1 MSTIFHPNIC
11 LFMGACTQPGNF
23 IIVQEYLPGGDV
35 EKLLRNPNCYLSLYR
50 RMQMSKD
57 AALGV
62 NWLHCSNPALV
73 HRDLKSS
80 NLLIDENGKVK
91 VCDFGLAQ
99 VKPSRAQMLH
109 DEDHA
114 KGTPLWMAPEVMQFK
129 EFNEKADV
137 YSFGI
142 VLWELL
148 TRKEPFAHHSNYAKF
163 RKAVCVKHERPDI
176 PPDTEPSLKIL
187 IEKCWHQSPNA
198 RPDFKQII
206 SALDVILI
214 NVAVKDIIGRQFW
227 YTFYSG
233 VEEVYW
239 DNFKDNLCKFL
250 SLPISIEKGRVELNF
265 KCLKEILIQRPANT
279 TREIVTL
286 SNWGR
291 VLQFFGP
298 IVIPAVANG
307 LTFLD
312 EITKFFRQPWF
323 HGDTDFQRAQELL
336 SGKPS
341 GTFMIRFSN
350 SVEGW
355 YTISQIEGKIIQ
367 HQRISHQP
375 GDPYVIEDDS
385 YSSLWDL
392 IAKRALTQ
400 PCEGSRYNRKVN
412 EEDEDKQHD
421 NGYTEE
427 KWRRNKKQ
435 NKH

>member
-1 MSTIFHPNIC
+1 
-11 LFMGACTQPGNF
+11 
-23 IIVQEYLPGGDV
+23 
-35 EKLLRNPNCYLSLYR
+35 
-50 RMQMSKD
+50 
-57 AALGV
+57 
-62 NWLHCSNPALV
+62 
-73 HRDLKSS
+73 
-80 NLLIDENGKVK
+80 
-91 VCDFGLAQ
+91 
-99 VKPSRAQMLH
+99 
-109 DEDHA
+109 
-114 KGTPLWMAPEVMQFK
+114 MQFK

-163 RKAVCVKHERPDI
+163 RKAACTKNERPDI
-176 PPDTEPSLKIL
+176 PADTEPSLKIL
-187 IEKCWHQSPNA
+187 IEKCWHQSPSV

-206 SALDVILI
+206 SALDVVLI

-233 VEEVYW
+233 IEEVSW

-250 SLPISIEKGRVELNF
+250 ALPISTEKGRVELNF
-265 KCLKEILIQRPANT
+265 RCLKEILIQKPANT

-298 IVIPAVANG
+298 ITIPAVANG
-307 LTFLD
+307 FTFLD
-312 EITKFFRQPWF
+312 EITKYFRQPWF
-323 HGDTDFQRAQELL
+323 HGDTDSHRAQELL

-385 YSSLWDL
+385 YSSLNDL

-400 PCEGSRYNRKVN
+400 PCDGSRYYRKVN
-412 EEDEDKQHD
+412 EESDDVHYD

-427 KWRRNKKQ
+427 KWRKRKQ